1 MPLFS
6 QKMWVSKRDLFLGQR
21 GTHHFL
27 QWEADGND
35 CYWIFRKECEVRWWW
50 QACEVPHE
58 TKIIFFLLVCKS
70 NPQINGMQPF
80 ISVINYEIVSFRAF
94 LLSGLNS
101 TGEIIFQELFPFSCV
116 SFINRWLSLK
126 SNCICRVIGL
136 PITYT
141 VTV

>member
-1 MPLFS
+1 
-6 QKMWVSKRDLFLGQR
+6 
-21 GTHHFL
+21 
-27 QWEADGND
+27 
-35 CYWIFRKECEVRWWW
+35 
-50 QACEVPHE
+50 
-58 TKIIFFLLVCKS
+58 
-70 NPQINGMQPF
+70 MQPF